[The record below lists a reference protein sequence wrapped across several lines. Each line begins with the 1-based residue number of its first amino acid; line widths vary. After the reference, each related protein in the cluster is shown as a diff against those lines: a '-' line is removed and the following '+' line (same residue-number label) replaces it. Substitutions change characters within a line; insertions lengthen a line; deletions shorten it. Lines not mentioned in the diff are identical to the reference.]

1 MPDDVAPVPI
11 ALHRHGA
18 QGPQIAVLHGGPG
31 APGSACSLARSLA
44 GEFRVLEPL
53 QRRAGA
59 GETSV
64 AGHVADHAAVLPPA
78 LPLVGWS
85 WGAMLALSY
94 AAAHPERVSA
104 LALVGCGTYD
114 LASRALCQKTMIE
127 RLGEAGRERM
137 AELGDRLAAAA
148 EPAERDRLMAEVG
161 RLAGSAQD
169 VDAEPEPDHGLP
181 VDEAGHVQTWA
192 DVLRLQ
198 EQGVEPAAFEA
209 VTCPV
214 LMLHGAEDPHPGQL
228 VRDTLRRHVRH
239 LEYVEFPRCGHSPWR
254 ERAARESFHTVL
266 VEWLLR

>member
-1 MPDDVAPVPI
+1 MNT
-11 ALHRHGA
+11 
-18 QGPQIAVLHGGPG
+18 
-31 APGSACSLARSLA
+31 ARSLNVSI
-44 GEFRVLEPL
+44 VLMLIFQLFCQAAYNPVAAQQKFPDWMDEVKFDSNARQGINEP
-53 QRRAGA
+53 
-59 GETSV
+59 V
-64 AGHVADHAAVLPPA
+64 IPIDPA
-78 LPLVGWS
+78 TG
-85 WGAMLALSY
+85 
-94 AAAHPERVSA
+94 
-104 LALVGCGTYD
+104 
-114 LASRALCQKTMIE
+114 Q
-127 RLGEAGRERM
+127 
-137 AELGDRLAAAA
+137 AA
-148 EPAERDRLMAEVG
+148 EQRPQVG
-161 RLAGSAQD
+161 GEAQD